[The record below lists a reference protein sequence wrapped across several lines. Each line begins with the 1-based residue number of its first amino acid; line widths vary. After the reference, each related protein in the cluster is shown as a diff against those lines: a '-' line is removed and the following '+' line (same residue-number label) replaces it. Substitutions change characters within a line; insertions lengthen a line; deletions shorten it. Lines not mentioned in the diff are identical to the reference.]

1 MALGVEDVL
10 EENRL
15 DYMHTVV
22 KVVLTADLP
31 KLVVCGHVYEDTP
44 KGSLLN
50 MWLWAAD
57 TLVKM
62 GLAEYLSK
70 PPSTTLLMQLEWKEK
85 NNPSEIQP
93 LPKHFYVEWAR
104 EVEKGNT
111 EAAKRLADILTIRM
125 MKIVALAAK
134 RLDGEVVRKL
144 TPEEEALYR
153 EVYTTVDKWNKSFR
167 EAGI

>member
-1 MALGVEDVL
+1 MDAGDVF

-15 DYMHTVV
+15 EYLHTVV

-31 KLVVCGHVYEDTP
+31 KLVVGGRVIEETR
-44 KGSLLN
+44 KGSVLN
-50 MWLWAAD
+50 IWLWAAD
-57 TLVKM
+57 LLVKM
-62 GLAEYLSK
+62 GLAEYVSK

-93 LPKHFYVEWAR
+93 LPRHFYVEWAR
-104 EVEKGNT
+104 EVEKGDT
-111 EAAKRLADILTIRM
+111 EVAKRLADILTMRI
-125 MKIVALAAK
+125 MKIVSLAAK

-153 EVYTTVDKWNKSFR
+153 EIYTTVEKWHKPFR
-167 EAGI
+167 ELGV